1 VGMVRSESGICPR
14 ALEVLWIGRRV
25 EFPLGA
31 GSGGGGAGNRGGW
44 GQCWRQGGLESANE
58 LPGRLV
64 VNHSKK
70 AGAPGEGGGAAS
82 TSRFLRSWSRVN
94 LL

>member
-1 VGMVRSESGICPR
+1 MGSKSGNCPW
-14 ALEVLWIGRRV
+14 ALDVLWIGRRV
-25 EFPLGA
+25 EFPLGT

-44 GQCWRQGGLESANE
+44 GQCWRRGGLEGANE

-64 VNHSKK
+64 VNNSKEV
-70 AGAPGEGGGAAS
+70 GAPGGGGGAVS